1 MDITG
6 ITELVRTRH
15 TCKAFDPSRKI
26 PAQLIEQLRDVLRH
40 SPSSVNS
47 QPWHFVLAGTE
58 AGKARIATATQPAF
72 PYNEQK
78 ILKASHVVV
87 LCSRVDLDDAYLAT
101 LLAREEEDG
110 RIRTAE
116 ARTAQCNT
124 RNHYVNLHRYDRKD
138 LQHWMEK
145 QVFIALGSLL
155 LGAAALGIDACPM
168 EGFDP
173 RRLDEELGLRSR
185 GLTSLIVVSLGYRG
199 TDDFNASQHKS
210 RLPEASI
217 FTEI

>member
-1 MDITG
+1 MDIAS
-6 ITELVRTRH
+6 IADLARTRH
-15 TCKAFDPSRKI
+15 SCKAFDPSRKI
-26 PAQLIEQLRDVLRH
+26 PAELIEQLSDVLRY

-47 QPWHFVLAGTE
+47 QPWHFVIAGTE
-58 AGKARIATATQPAF
+58 AGKARIATTTQPAF

-78 ILKASHVVV
+78 ILKASHVIV

-124 RNHYVNLHRYDRKD
+124 RSHYVNLHRHDRKD

-145 QVFIALGSLL
+145 QVFIALGGLL
-155 LGAAALGIDACPM
+155 LGAAALGVDACPM
-168 EGFDP
+168 EGFEP
-173 RRLDEELGLRSR
+173 RHLDEEFGLRAR
-185 GLTSLIVVSLGYRG
+185 GLTSLIVVALGYRG
-199 TDDFNASQHKS
+199 ADDFNASQAKS
-210 RLPEASI
+210 RLPDASI